1 MLTQLLLI
9 IIFRKKKIIF
19 VYFIKMAYRKNRTKR
34 SRRNKRTRAKRT
46 RSYKK
51 GGMFPSTPPR
61 NANNQRFS
69 AAPPQ
74 FGQQNQQ
81 FGQQQNQQFGQQNQG
96 AAQGNNF
103 MAALNSVATPDQYTR
118 NRVTGSPTFI
128 GAPSP
133 MFNQR
138 F

>member
-1 MLTQLLLI
+1 MLIQLLPT

-19 VYFIKMAYRKNRTKR
+19 VYFIIMAYRKNRTKR

-81 FGQQQNQQFGQQNQG
+81 FGQQNQG

-103 MAALNSVATPDQYTR
+103 MAALNSAATPDQYTR

>member
-1 MLTQLLLI
+1 M
-9 IIFRKKKIIF
+9 FRKKKIIF
-19 VYFIKMAYRKNRTKR
+19 VYFIKMAYRKNRTRR

-61 NANNQRFS
+61 GANGQRFS
-69 AAPPQ
+69 AAPGQ
-74 FGQQNQQ
+74 FGQQQQQ
-81 FGQQQNQQFGQQNQG
+81 FGQQQQQFGQQQNQG

>member
-1 MLTQLLLI
+1 
-9 IIFRKKKIIF
+9 
-19 VYFIKMAYRKNRTKR
+19 MAYSRRKIRTKR
-34 SRRNKRTRAKRT
+34 SRKSRRNKRTR
-46 RSYKK
+46 SYRK
-51 GGMFPSTPPR
+51 GGMFSTPQR
-61 NANNQRFS
+61 NADGVRSS
-69 AAPPQ
+69 AAYGQPNGQ
-74 FGQQNQQ
+74 NGQQN
-81 FGQQQNQQFGQQNQG
+81 GQQQNQQFGQQNPG

>member
-1 MLTQLLLI
+1 
-9 IIFRKKKIIF
+9 
-19 VYFIKMAYRKNRTKR
+19 MAYRKNRTKR

-81 FGQQQNQQFGQQNQG
+81 FGQQNQG

-103 MAALNSVATPDQYTR
+103 MAALNSAATPDQYTR

>member
-1 MLTQLLLI
+1 
-9 IIFRKKKIIF
+9 
-19 VYFIKMAYRKNRTKR
+19 MAYSRRKIRTKKSR
-34 SRRNKRTRAKRT
+34 KSRRNKRS
-46 RSYKK
+46 RSYRK
-51 GGMFPSTPPR
+51 GGQFNTPPR
-61 NANNQRFS
+61 GANGQRFS
-69 AAPPQ
+69 AAPGQ
-74 FGQQNQQ
+74 FGQQQQQ
-81 FGQQQNQQFGQQNQG
+81 FGQQQQQFGQQQNQG

>member
-1 MLTQLLLI
+1 
-9 IIFRKKKIIF
+9 
-19 VYFIKMAYRKNRTKR
+19 MAYRKNRTR
-34 SRRNKRTRAKRT
+34 RTRRNKRTRAKRT

-69 AAPPQ
+69 AAPGQ
-74 FGQQNQQ
+74 FGQQQNQQ
-81 FGQQQNQQFGQQNQG
+81 FGQQQNQQYQG
-96 AAQGNNF
+96 PAQGNNF

-118 NRVTGSPTFI
+118 NRVTNSPTFI